1 MSKSGEAGLDDEI
14 FGLFLAIQIELD
26 SSYLAGAI
34 PTNQGLGIGLARA
47 NEEWNSISKVP
58 LCQEMGSS
66 PHSPLFRTVFQS
78 HSYNDALCALILT
91 IIKLP

>member
-1 MSKSGEAGLDDEI
+1 MMKFSGSSWQ
-14 FGLFLAIQIELD
+14 FRQSFD

-58 LCQEMGSS
+58 LCQEMVLCLILRFSVRFFN
-66 PHSPLFRTVFQS
+66 LIRTVMPF
-78 HSYNDALCALILT
+78 AL
-91 IIKLP
+91 